1 MTTRKA
7 DARQASLAVLRKL
20 RDAGFAALLAGG
32 CVRDMLLQRTP
43 KDYDVVTD
51 ARPEQVLALFP
62 KARGV
67 GQQFGVILVR
77 RLGVSVEVATFR
89 KDAAYSD
96 GRRPDQVT
104 FSDDVEDARRRDFTV
119 NGMFY
124 DPIADRVIDHVGGRA
139 DLDARLI
146 RTIGD
151 PAQRFGEDHLRM
163 LRAVRFAVVLDFEVD
178 AATLAA
184 IRDFAPKLRGIS
196 AERNW
201 MELERMLTSPA
212 RARAWRLLR
221 ETALAQHLVE
231 DWRPPTDESDR
242 IEARLAALP
251 AGDISAAQAL
261 AALVCERGAEQV
273 RRFCLNLRLS
283 NDLTDAV
290 AWLVAQR
297 PEVLSTAADE
307 LAQRRIWRAHPLC
320 MDLLQLAR
328 AECMT
333 QRRPLDKW
341 DHVSAAIQ
349 AIDAAGAT
357 PPPLLTGDDLTAAG
371 YAPGPAFGRV
381 LSAVYRAQLNETIR
395 TPEDAMRMAREMLG
409 KESS

>member
-1 MTTRKA
+1 MKPRKT

-32 CVRDMLLQRTP
+32 CVRDMLLRRTP

-62 KARGV
+62 RARGV
-67 GQQFGVILVR
+67 GQQFGVILVH

-89 KDAAYSD
+89 KDSATSD
-96 GRRPDQVT
+96 GRRPEQVT

-139 DLDARLI
+139 DLEARII

-151 PAQRFGEDHLRM
+151 PARRFAEDHLRM
-163 LRAVRFAVVLDFEVD
+163 LRAVRFAVALDFELD
-178 AATLAA
+178 PGTLLAIRKLAA
-184 IRDFAPKLRGIS
+184 KLRGIS
-196 AERNW
+196 AERIW
-201 MELERMLTSPA
+201 MELERMLTPPG

-221 ETALAQHLVE
+221 ETGLAPHLVE
-231 DWRPPTDESDR
+231 EWRPPTDESDR
-242 IEARLAALP
+242 IEVRLAALP
-251 AGDISAAQAL
+251 TGDISAAL
-261 AALVCERGAEQV
+261 AAASLVCERSAEQV

-297 PEVLSTAADE
+297 ADVLTPVADE

-320 MDLLQLAR
+320 MDLLELAR
-328 AECMT
+328 TECMT
-333 QRRPLDKW
+333 QRRSLERW
-341 DHVSAAIQ
+341 QEVSAAIQ
-349 AIDAAGAT
+349 ALDPVNAT

-395 TPEDAMRMAREMLG
+395 TPNDAMLLAREMLG
-409 KESS
+409 S